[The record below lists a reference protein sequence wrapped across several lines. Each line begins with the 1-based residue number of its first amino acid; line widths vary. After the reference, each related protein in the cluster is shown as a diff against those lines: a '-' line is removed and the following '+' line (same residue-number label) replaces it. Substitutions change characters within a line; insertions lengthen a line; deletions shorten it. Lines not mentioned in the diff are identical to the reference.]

1 MTPRAASS
9 GAILVTV
16 LWSLALLS
24 ALGMAASTTFR
35 GFAGIVTVERDRVRA
50 QALLT
55 AGLETAAGVVGRL
68 GETPLV
74 QAETVVRL
82 PGGVVAIQ
90 LSDEGGRIDIG
101 KAAPEM
107 LAALFRSLGA
117 RNGDVLAERVVAWRK
132 PANGSD
138 EPGAPQETAFTSLR
152 SLQQA
157 AEVGPDVVA
166 ALAPLATVF
175 GNATVNPLT
184 APAEVIAAL
193 PGVDRRMLAAF
204 LAARS
209 RGPADP
215 ARLSAL
221 LGPAAR
227 YVQVA
232 PSRAASVRL
241 VATLSDGYAESAHA
255 VIAVL
260 PQDTQPYRVL
270 AWDAVTSPGDDR
282 R

>member
-1 MTPRAASS
+1 MSPRSASS

-16 LWSLALLS
+16 LWALALLS

-50 QALLT
+50 QALLI
-55 AGLETAAGVVGRL
+55 AGIEVAADMVRRVG
-68 GETPLV
+68 ENPLV
-74 QAETVVRL
+74 QQEAQVRL

-90 LSDEGGRIDIG
+90 LTDEGGRIDIG
-101 KAAPEM
+101 KAPVEV
-107 LAALFRSLGA
+107 LASLFRAVGV
-117 RNGDVLAERVVAWRK
+117 RNAAAIAERVADWRK
-132 PANGSD
+132 PMTPSD
-138 EPGAPQETAFTSLR
+138 EPSSEQETAFASLR
-152 SLQQA
+152 ALQQA
-157 AEVGPDVVA
+157 AGLAPDVVA

-175 GNATVNPLT
+175 GSATVNPLS

-193 PGVDRRMLAAF
+193 PDVDRRALAGF
-204 LAARS
+204 LAARA
-209 RGPADP
+209 RGAADG

-232 PSRAASVRL
+232 PVRAVSVRL
-241 VATLSDGYAESAHA
+241 VATLPDGYAESAHA
-255 VIAVL
+255 VLVGLAEDV
-260 PQDTQPYRVL
+260 QPYRL
-270 AWDAVTSPGDDR
+270 LSWDAVTSPGDDR